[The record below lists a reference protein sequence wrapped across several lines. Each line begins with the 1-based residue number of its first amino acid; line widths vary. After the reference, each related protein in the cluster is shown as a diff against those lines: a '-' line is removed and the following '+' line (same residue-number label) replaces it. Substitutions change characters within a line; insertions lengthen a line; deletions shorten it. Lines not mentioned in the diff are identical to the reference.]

1 MNFAAIKDFDIANGP
16 GIRVSL
22 FVSGCPH
29 HCKGCFNE
37 ETWDFSYGS
46 PYTTYETGRII
57 ELLKGEC
64 MSGLT
69 ILGGEPMAPENVYD
83 VAELVQKCKTELPST
98 SIWLYTGYTLED
110 LIGRLKHYKV
120 LQDTE
125 KDRINGNE
133 MKVYYGTMGVLYG
146 IDVLVDGPFIEDK
159 KNLRLRF
166 RGSSNQRII
175 NMNKTMA
182 GLVGEQ
188 ITTNVTPILMDDYM

>member
-46 PYTTYETGRII
+46 PYTTYE
-57 ELLKGEC
+57 
-64 MSGLT
+64 
-69 ILGGEPMAPENVYD
+69 
-83 VAELVQKCKTELPST
+83 TELPST

-188 ITTNVTPILMDDYM
+188 IATNVTPILMDDYM